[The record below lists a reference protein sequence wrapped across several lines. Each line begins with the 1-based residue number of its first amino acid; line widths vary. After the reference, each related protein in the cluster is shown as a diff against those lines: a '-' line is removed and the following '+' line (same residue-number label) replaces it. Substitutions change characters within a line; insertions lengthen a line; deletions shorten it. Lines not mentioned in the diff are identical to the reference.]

1 MAKKYVVEL
10 DVDASAANKAVD
22 GVGDKVKNIGE
33 QGKKSAEKASGGF
46 KKMAETIT
54 KSLGVVTLIAG
65 ALNIVK
71 DIIAQNQKVVDF
83 FSVAF
88 GVLADVVR
96 AAFDYITNNAGQVV
110 DYFKQIFDD
119 PVQSLIDFGNA
130 IKENIIERFVS
141 FGETL
146 GLIGKAV
153 AEFFTGEFSQSWETL
168 KQAGKESI
176 DVLTGVD
183 DSVDKISESVGEAVD
198 KFGKFIDKS
207 IKSNK
212 ELVKLQNNAKLA
224 AAEQQ
229 RLAEQYD
236 RSAELLRQT
245 RDNERKSIEDRI
257 KANNQLKDVLDKQ
270 EEAEL
275 AVANAQIDAAQATFN
290 HTKKL
295 DDQVALTQALAAAD
309 GVRAKMAGLRS
320 EQQMNDLALNREM
333 NDLLKTQAESIASL
347 DISSRKFNA
356 DKIKDERERLK
367 AQRAVLEE
375 ERDIELQRLQTEVDR
390 HAAGTQARLEA
401 EIAYNQ
407 KKQELDQG
415 LETNSIAQANA
426 ELNRINDMNAIRINL
441 IRGGTQQ
448 QIEALNAEY
457 AEKQRI
463 HKDDAE
469 YLILLEQEKQKKLE
483 DIKNAARQKDMQMAS
498 DALGALISLNDAFP
512 ANSLKNAKK
521 SFEINKK
528 LQLAQAAINGTQSVM
543 TVLADPTLV
552 GPLRYV
558 AAGTAAVTALANIVR
573 IQKTTFDSS
582 KFTSPSPSSTN
593 GGGGGGM
600 GGGSTNAP
608 ALDLSFIN
616 QQTNQPQPLQA
627 YVLATNVSSAQE
639 ANEKIKDQSRIIK

>member
-10 DVDASAANKAVD
+10 DVDASAANQSIDV
-22 GVGDKVKNIGE
+22 VGDKVKNIGE
-33 QGKKSAEKASGGF
+33 QGKKSAEKASSGF

-96 AAFDYITNNAGQVV
+96 AAFDYITNNAGKVV

-183 DSVDKISESVGEAVD
+183 DTVDKVSEAVSEAAD
-198 KFGKFIDKS
+198 TFGKFIDKS

-257 KANNQLKDVLDKQ
+257 KANNQLNDVLDKQ

-309 GVRAKMAGLRS
+309 GVRAKIAGLRS
-320 EQQMNDLALNREM
+320 EQQMNDLALSKEKNE
-333 NDLLKTQAESIASL
+333 LLKKQAESEAQL
-347 DISSRKFNA
+347 DINQQKFYASRIKNDENRINA
-356 DKIKDERERLK
+356 LIKIAQQER
-367 AQRAVLEE
+367 A
-375 ERDIELQRLQTEVDR
+375 IELQRLQEQIDTYAV
-390 HAAGTQARLEA
+390 GTQARLDA
-401 EIAYNQ
+401 EIEYAA
-407 KKQELDQG
+407 KKQEID
-415 LETNSIAQANA
+415 
-426 ELNRINDMNAIRINL
+426 
-441 IRGGTQQ
+441 Q
-448 QIEALNAEY
+448 QIITLEGDKKKAVLERIKTEAENEKKWQEQKYELAAASMTALADLSSALEAAGVLNAEQ
-457 AEKQRI
+457 AFKVNKALMIAQSTMSGI
-463 HKDDAE
+463 QAV
-469 YLILLEQEKQKKLE
+469 
-483 DIKNAARQKDMQMAS
+483 NA
-498 DALGALISLNDAFP
+498 
-512 ANSLKNAKK
+512 
-521 SFEINKK
+521 
-528 LQLAQAAINGTQSVM
+528 
-543 TVLADPTLV
+543 VLADTTLPTV
-552 GPLRYV
+552 VKIPLAV
-558 AAGTAAVTALANIVR
+558 ATGISAAANVAKIAATKFNSTTTPTSNTPPTANNTN
-573 IQKTTFDSS
+573 TTS
-582 KFTSPSPSSTN
+582 TS
-593 GGGGGGM
+593 
-600 GGGSTNAP
+600 AP
-608 ALDLSFIN
+608 MLDLSFLN
-616 QQTNQPQPLQA
+616 NQTNQPQPLQA